1 MSGFFFM
8 VASGLVWMGLS
19 VDLDLETFIWG
30 AALGAALWFIRGQ
43 KSHRPFGMLRA
54 LWLLWLGSRL
64 TLIFL
69 WELVIANLDQLR
81 LVLSPR
87 IDIEPG
93 WVEVPCS
100 LETMPMRALLGTL
113 LTLTPGSLTF
123 EENTDEEG
131 RWTIHMHLLDTRGGE
146 ASLERARLRFEAPL
160 RQMENL

>member
-8 VASGLVWMGLS
+8 VASGVVWMGLS

-30 AALGAALWFIRGQ
+30 AALGAALWLIRGQ
-43 KSHRPFGMLRA
+43 KSHRPFGIKRA
-54 LWLLWLGSRL
+54 LVLILLGSRL
-64 TLIFL
+64 ALIFV
-69 WELVIANLDQLR
+69 WELLVANLQQLR
-81 LVLSPR
+81 LILAPR

-93 WVEVPCS
+93 WVEVHCS
-100 LETMPMRALLGTL
+100 LETLPMRALLGTL

-123 EENTDEEG
+123 EENTDENG

-160 RQMENL
+160 RRMEDL